1 MASHQGVTTD
11 LTPALSAVSGQE
23 DPKTDLSHMPQVSQ
37 YAGDGIT
44 NREKVK

>member
-23 DPKTDLSHMPQVSQ
+23 EMKTGLSDMTQVSQ
-37 YAGDGIT
+37 DTGDGIT